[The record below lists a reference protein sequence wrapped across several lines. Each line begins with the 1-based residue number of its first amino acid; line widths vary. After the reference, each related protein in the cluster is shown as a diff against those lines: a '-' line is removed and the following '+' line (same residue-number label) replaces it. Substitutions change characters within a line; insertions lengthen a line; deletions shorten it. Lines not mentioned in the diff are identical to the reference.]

1 MTYMHFSICKLDRDQ
16 LYLMTIN
23 NMVKRHVGVVKK
35 SGHQPGSSAV
45 DKAQW
50 NWEMKEAN
58 TELLCDV
65 QELLK
70 EVSNCETALVCAKWM
85 VAELPLG
92 K

>member
-1 MTYMHFSICKLDRDQ
+1 MKYMHFSFCKLDRDQ

-92 K
+92 L

>member
-1 MTYMHFSICKLDRDQ
+1 MDRDQ

-23 NMVKRHVGVVKK
+23 NMVKRHVQVVKR

-65 QELLK
+65 QVLLK
-70 EVSNCETALVCAKWM
+70 KVSNCETALVCAKWM
-85 VAELPLG
+85 MAELPLG
-92 K
+92 EKEGGSSRV